1 MLDYLDL
8 MINNLIYKV
17 FYYFLLDVGCR
28 IDEMLLI
35 KKENVDFINNL
46 IKFIEDI
53 KGDKWWYVFFFDFS
67 KFYIEMLFKYSEF
80 EYLFYNFIRSWKF
93 DYDND
98 V

>member
-1 MLDYLDL
+1 

-53 KGDKWWYVFFFDFS
+53 KGDKW
-67 KFYIEMLFKYSEF
+67 
-80 EYLFYNFIRSWKF
+80 
-93 DYDND
+93 
-98 V
+98 